1 MNELKCTPIS
11 SVEDLFKWND
21 TRCLTLLK
29 STSLDCYSPI
39 DGKKFI
45 LRNSKN
51 IPKTL
56 VCHDM
61 KGGYLDDSYVHGCS
75 NSKAY
80 CFTQW
85 NLIDTFVYFSH
96 HFITIPPPGWIHAGH
111 SHGVPV
117 LGSLKINPI
126 LSIIQPITI
135 LFLF

>member
-1 MNELKCTPIS
+1 MNELKCNPIS

-61 KGGYLDDSYVHGCS
+61 KGGYLDDRWVKVNIFIQANGNILHECTVM
-75 NSKAY
+75 
-80 CFTQW
+80 FT
-85 NLIDTFVYFSH
+85 
-96 HFITIPPPGWIHAGH
+96 
-111 SHGVPV
+111 GVQI
-117 LGSLKINPI
+117 LKPTALHNGI
-126 LSIIQPITI
+126 S
-135 LFLF
+135 